1 MECLH
6 CTRYHSKGLTFFI
19 SFNLLFFAW
28 ITTYQPVHIQLNA
41 VFPKK
46 PSLILLSRVISF
58 LELLSPLTHL
68 SSSIS
73 WCCTVAKSCLTLQF
87 HGLQQT
93 CPSPSP
99 RVCPSSCPLNQ
110 WYYPTISS
118 SVVPFSSCLQ
128 SFLASGSFPMS
139 RLFVFFFLLLLLK
152 KLILFIYF
160 LLYNIV
166 LFASRD
172 QSIGALAS
180 ASVLPMSS
188 QGWFPFGL
196 TSLISLLS
204 SSLLLLTSVPDFR
217 D

>member
-6 CTRYHSKGLTFFI
+6 CTRYYSKGLTFFI

-73 WCCTVAKSCLTLQF
+73 CCCAVAKSCLTLQF
-87 HGLQQT
+87 HRLQQT

-99 RVCPSSCPLNQ
+99 GICPSSCPLNQ
-110 WYYPTISS
+110 WYHPTISS
-118 SVVPFSSCLQ
+118 SVVPFFSCLQ
-128 SFLASGSFPMS
+128 SFPASGSFPIS
-139 RLFVFFFLLLLLK
+139 QF
-152 KLILFIYF
+152 
-160 LLYNIV
+160 
-166 LFASRD
+166 FASSG
-172 QSIGALAS
+172 QSIGAWHTS
-180 ASVLPMSS
+180 APAIMCTNTDTV
-188 QGWFPFGL
+188 QEAFVKHDN
-196 TSLISLLS
+196 SL
-204 SSLLLLTSVPDFR
+204 
-217 D
+217 

>member
-6 CTRYHSKGLTFFI
+6 CTRYYSKGLTFFI

-41 VFPKK
+41 IFPKK
-46 PSLILLSRVISF
+46 HSLILLSRVISF

-73 WCCTVAKSCLTLQF
+73 CCCAVAKSCLTLQF

-93 CPSPSP
+93 CPSSSP
-99 RVCPSSCPLNQ
+99 GICPSSCPLNQ
-110 WYYPTISS
+110 WYHPTISS

-128 SFLASGSFPMS
+128 SFLAWGSFPMS
-139 RLFVFFFLLLLLK
+139 WLFVVFLLLLLK

-166 LFASRD
+166 LFSSLD
-172 QSIGALAS
+172 QSNGSLAS

-188 QGWFPFGL
+188 QGWFPLGL
-196 TSLISLLS
+196 TGLISLLA